1 MRAGDGAV
9 AVTVTA
15 DAVALAV
22 ALTTQAAG
30 YFSPNYFLARLD
42 EGGKV
47 ISRQSALLCMDNPL
61 MKKSRL

>member
-1 MRAGDGAV
+1 MGARITRAGDGAV

-42 EGGKV
+42 EGGAA
-47 ISRQSALLCMDNPL
+47 IPLHHLQSL
-61 MKKSRL
+61 

>member
-42 EGGKV
+42 EGGAA
-47 ISRQSALLCMDNPL
+47 IPLHHLQSL
-61 MKKSRL
+61 